1 MTFLSLVTQIGGL
14 ALLWLA
20 CWGASFGMI
29 RRGVTYIEHPARTS
43 ALFLSFSMPV
53 VVLHWPRLEPMMSK
67 ITAAPLVTLLLAI
80 ALTLTSYAVV
90 PGLLRRPEALIARHP
105 AEFYLRMDYRYL
117 LPKSFE
123 VLFQQLVILAL
134 TLLLAETGLSVMAV
148 VFAFLGIFGV
158 LHLPILLVIGRGPGI
173 SYGIAS
179 MTLAAAFPVLIL
191 RVHSGFLYSYA
202 AHWFVY
208 TIVAVVAWVAWNRSA
223 EAAEPPRP

>member
-20 CWGASFGMI
+20 CWGAAFGMI
-29 RRGVTYIEHPARTS
+29 RRGVTYIGHPARTS
-43 ALFLSFSMPV
+43 ALFLT
-53 VVLHWPRLEPMMSK
+53 LMSK

-105 AEFYLRMDYRYL
+105 EEFYLRMDYRYL
-117 LPKSFE
+117 VPKSFE

-208 TIVAVVAWVAWNRSA
+208 TIVAVVAWVAWTRRA